1 MTNGLMPDELG
12 AAGESLFAGLCAR
25 AGLVC
30 NKSDR
35 DRTGW
40 DFVVEFPMPQPGVG
54 IPLDGRSPTACA
66 VQLKSTATAGPIKVR
81 LSAAE
86 RLAKDPRPAFIVVF
100 RLTPGGEGITG
111 FLIHLVDRALGK
123 VLHRLRV
130 AHANK
135 AFDVNRATISFD
147 HRKLGTQFVLT
158 PHGLRQALLDAMSDD
173 PAAYVAEKQRQLS
186 ELGYRGMGLE
196 AEVLVRLENIAHLS
210 DIALGLAP
218 LKPERLRAYDTR
230 FGIRL
235 PYVGPVFDDIEEMRI
250 DPPSVGRCVVAIRG
264 AGLLPAAVFDAEMV
278 AGLPIKAEGGTWLLV
293 RHPDFNIKFGSESA
307 NFASTGEFH
316 NTVRSL
322 GGWISLMRGLNYLVS
337 GDGVITLAPE
347 STPGTRI
354 TLPMSSKLDGPYL
367 DQLPDWLGFLLGWER
382 LLNLAGIPPG
392 EPFSIQDL
400 WAARGAALAVEL
412 FGDRPSRAWFA
423 FDRKDIGQPV
433 NPVDAIYINTATM
446 AGASVSYG
454 VKITLEPNEAS
465 PGEYRSTRFHA
476 LDVRPAVPDLQDY
489 GEDLADEHDLKIV
502 INPANVTEIDPS
514 AC

>member
-1 MTNGLMPDELG
+1 MTNELMPDELG
-12 AAGESLFAGLCAR
+12 AAGESLFAALCAR

-35 DRTGW
+35 DRAGW

-100 RLTPGGEGITG
+100 RLTPGGEGIAG

-135 AFDVNRATISFD
+135 AFAVNRATISFD
-147 HRKLGTQFVLT
+147 HRKLGTRFALT
-158 PHGLRQALLDAMSDD
+158 PDGLRQALIDAIGDD
-173 PAAYVAEKQRQLS
+173 PAAYLAEKQRQLS

-196 AEVLVRLENIAHLS
+196 AEVLVRLENIEHLS

-235 PYVGPVFDDIEEMRI
+235 PYAGPVFDDIEELRI

-264 AGLLPAAVFDAEMV
+264 PGLLPAAVFDAEMV
-278 AGLPIKAEGGTWLLV
+278 AGLPLKAEGGTWLLV
-293 RHPDFNIKFGSESA
+293 RHADFSIKFGSESA
-307 NFASTGEFH
+307 AFASTGEFDK
-316 NTVRSL
+316 TVRSL
-322 GGWISLMRGLNYLVS
+322 GAWIALMRGLTYLAS

-347 STPGTRI
+347 STLGTQL

-367 DQLPDWLGFLLGWER
+367 NQLPDWLRFLLGWER
-382 LLNLAGIPPG
+382 LLSLAGMQSG
-392 EPFSIQDL
+392 EPFSIQAL
-400 WAARGAALAVEL
+400 WDVRDAALAVEL
-412 FGDRPSRAWFA
+412 FGDHPTRAWFA
-423 FDRKDIGQPV
+423 FDRKDIGQPGG
-433 NPVDAIYINTATM
+433 PVDAVYINTATM
-446 AGASVSYG
+446 AGASISYG
-454 VKITLEPNEAS
+454 VQITLEPNEAT
-465 PGEYRSTRFHA
+465 PGEYRSTRFQA

-489 GEDLADEHDLKIV
+489 GEDLADKHDLKIV
-502 INPANVTEIDPS
+502 INPDNVTEIDP
-514 AC
+514 AVG